1 MISHSHW
8 PPVALWYGKAERIS
22 PMTTPVRIYGD
33 ARSGNC
39 LKVKWTA
46 DHLAIPYDWHNV
58 DVVKGETRTE
68 DFLAINPAGQVP
80 CLERPDGRIL
90 AQSNAIIF
98 HLARG
103 SALIPEDD
111 FDQAKMLEWMFWEQY
126 SHEPFIA
133 VRRFRKSMQN
143 LSDDEIDPE
152 LMAKGR
158 RALGVMEMRLLSRD
172 FIVRDQVSL
181 ADIALVAY
189 TRVADEG
196 GFDLDEFHGVRAWVA
211 RVENELGIDPDEGRV
226 SPVL

>member
-1 MISHSHW
+1 MSQ
-8 PPVALWYGKAERIS
+8 
-22 PMTTPVRIYGD
+22 PVRIYGD
-33 ARSGNC
+33 RRSGNC

-46 DHLAIPYDWHNV
+46 DYLGVDYDWHDV
-58 DVVKGETRTE
+58 DVVKGETRSD

-80 CLERPDGRIL
+80 CLERSDGRIL

-103 SALIPEDD
+103 SALIPQDE

-126 SHEPFIA
+126 SHEPYIA
-133 VRRFRKSMQN
+133 VRRFRKVFLQA
-143 LSDDEIDPE
+143 SDDELDPD

-172 FIVRDQVSL
+172 FMVRDTLTL

-189 TRVADEG
+189 TRLADEG
-196 GFDLDEFHGVRAWVA
+196 GFDLDEFLGVRAWVA
-211 RVENELGIDPDEGRV
+211 RVEQEMGIDLDEGRV
-226 SPVL
+226 TPLG

>member
-1 MISHSHW
+1 MSQ
-8 PPVALWYGKAERIS
+8 
-22 PMTTPVRIYGD
+22 PVRIYGD
-33 ARSGNC
+33 RRSGNC

-46 DHLAIPYDWHNV
+46 DHLGVDYEWVDV

-80 CLERPDGRIL
+80 CLERSDGRIL

-103 SALIPEDD
+103 SKLIPADA

-133 VRRFRKSMQN
+133 VRRFRKAF
-143 LSDDEIDPE
+143 LDLGDDEIEPD

-158 RALGVMEMRLLSRD
+158 RALGVMEMRLLSRE
-172 FIVRDQVSL
+172 FIVADTLTL

-196 GFDLDEFHGVRAWVA
+196 GFDLDEFLGVRGWIA
-211 RVENELGIDPDEGRV
+211 RVEQELGIDPDEGRIR
-226 SPVL
+226 PQG